1 MTTYKIHVEPN
12 KIHDNLLD
20 IIGRQFNFDHV
31 KGLSEWLKNSVDA
44 YIRASVPDSEQFVY
58 YRFSND
64 TKGGAVMECID
75 FNGMEAS
82 DIDNAFKNWGDPE
95 ASRRG
100 IRNIKVYGGHG
111 NGGKFYM
118 RQMFETSHFIT
129 YKNGNL
135 NVFGFNKDRKYGFA
149 DGFKDRKME
158 PAEALKFAELDS
170 LKLPPSV
177 KNKIL
182 AGQTGF
188 TVVQGVGPFNMKKV
202 IKVVQICN
210 QLANQPQAQRIL
222 GRIPVT
228 VIQDG
233 EVLYPNLTSEKLK
246 PYKGFEDL
254 MPIDIPDKLTYETT
268 TERAEIQMTNQ
279 KYPSGHLQ
287 LYTSEIALE
296 RNSKHGEFNR
306 VDVIGEL
313 GVIATYKISELEG
326 AALLPQHVF
335 IYGECVCPILEDP
348 DEVSVI
354 QNDRS
359 KLVET
364 PKTKALLK
372 WVADQVR
379 LLAEEIA
386 LKQRSEREQVIND
399 LSSSFNDYLNRW
411 KDKYMSRVLSEVLA
425 GQGAGPGQ
433 GTGTGGT
440 GGPGQGTGIGGNGG
454 GKGTGGDT
462 QEGGSSE
469 TKKKPR
475 SPRVLLSEVDNDP
488 FPPYHPI
495 VLDPRQGAVYQRP
508 QDVDAG
514 IYWINRSAPL
524 AQSIL
529 KRHSK
534 DSLRWRDYLFQR
546 YVDIFIKEALFRLEK
561 QDPDDFNAANVEQII
576 SEVVSRIHEAASS
589 ELSSFLFEEE
599 FIPEAG

>member
-1 MTTYKIHVEPN
+1 
-12 KIHDNLLD
+12 
-20 IIGRQFNFDHV
+20 
-31 KGLSEWLKNSVDA
+31 
-44 YIRASVPDSEQFVY
+44 
-58 YRFSND
+58 
-64 TKGGAVMECID
+64 ME
-75 FNGMEAS
+75 GTVTVGS
-82 DIDNAFKNWGDPE
+82 
-95 ASRRG
+95 S
-100 IRNIKVYGGHG
+100 
-111 NGGKFYM
+111 
-118 RQMFETSHFIT
+118 T
-129 YKNGNL
+129 YKNGKL
-135 NVFGFNKDRKYGFA
+135 NVFGFNTERKYGFA
-149 DGFKDRKME
+149 DGYKDKPMN
-158 PAEALKFAELDS
+158 PAEALKFAGLDA
-170 LKLPPSV
+170 LKLPLSV
-177 KNKIL
+177 KSKVL

-188 TVVQGVGPFNMKKV
+188 TVVRGVSPFNMKKV

-222 GRIPVT
+222 SRIPVT

-233 EVLYPNLTSEKLK
+233 EVLYPRLSSEKLK
-246 PYKGFEDL
+246 PYRGFENL
-254 MPIDIPDKLTYETT
+254 MPVDIPEKLLYETSS
-268 TERAEIQMTNQ
+268 ERVEIQMANQ
-279 KYPSGHLQ
+279 KYHPGFLQ
-287 LYTSEIALE
+287 LYTSEVALE
-296 RNSKHGEFNR
+296 RNSKYGEFNR
-306 VDVIGEL
+306 IDVIGEL
-313 GVIATYKISELEG
+313 GVIASYKISELEG

-335 IYGECVCPILEDP
+335 IYGECICPILEDP
-348 DEVSVI
+348 DEASVI

-372 WVADQVR
+372 WVADQVQ

-386 LKQRSEREQVIND
+386 KKQRSEREQVIND

-425 GQGAGPGQ
+425 GQGTGPGQ

-440 GGPGQGTGIGGNGG
+440 GGPGQGTGTGGGGG
-454 GKGTGGDT
+454 GKGSDGDT
-462 QEGGSSE
+462 WEGGSGD

-514 IYWINRSAPL
+514 IYWINRAAPL

-561 QDPDDFNAANVEQII
+561 QDPDDFNAANVEQKI

-599 FIPEAG
+599 FTPETT